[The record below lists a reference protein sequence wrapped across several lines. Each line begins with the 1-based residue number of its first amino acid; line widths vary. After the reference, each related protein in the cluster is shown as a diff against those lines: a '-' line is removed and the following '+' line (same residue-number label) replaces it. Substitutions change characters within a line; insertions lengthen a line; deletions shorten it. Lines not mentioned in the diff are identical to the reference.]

1 MYELTK
7 EENTYIIMCLVFST
21 LITIT
26 LITYKINFKKASIIS
41 IIFAHLFL
49 IILINQLFIINL
61 DQMIG
66 FIYIKNNNERNL
78 DIDLFFE
85 YEYKIVGYVG
95 TFFSIIILPIYED
108 YLLSGYFSFHQKL
121 WDATKRRLKK
131 ARIIAII
138 LLIYIIIG
146 LILYIIKGEDGY
158 IIAKE
163 FFFFVLN
170 CLTIP
175 NFLKAIWY
183 MGAHFPLFF
192 NESKMYHLYYSKRE
206 SYYKRLCGVIVYYL
220 NKDKDKIVEAII
232 DLKYILA
239 KYFVDNTEIKKKKYI
254 LHLLEICENEK
265 EQLEINEYHMEKEDL
280 EIKINLE
287 NFHHVMAEAIRNIK
301 KGLNQ
306 IPRKIFVLKNIEK
319 KFNYKMNKCALSLV
333 ALSHPIPIFFAILVG
348 FIAIVNSYYISYH
361 SYLIDKIHL
370 EMPTHD
376 DYFYNLFYK
385 FFIFFILYFSAIKLN
400 SLTEQNIYGN
410 KMSDTICL
418 LEFAKNIS
426 GLITPLSVITLDKN
440 TLNIAYGKKNI
451 IFLRN
456 FGIPLVENY
465 FINVKFQDVYFIYTI
480 IKVIIFIIS
489 FILTWIKHSLTF
501 KICGKEF
508 KFKIND
514 KNDKFYKGE
523 YFKYYL
529 DRNDPMIN

>member
-21 LITIT
+21 IITIT
-26 LITYKINFKKASIIS
+26 LITYKINFKKASIVS
-41 IIFAHLFL
+41 IIFAYLFL
-49 IILINQLFIINL
+49 IILINQPFIVNL

-66 FIYIKNNNERNL
+66 FIYIKNKNERNL

-85 YEYKIVGYVG
+85 YEYKIVGYVS
-95 TFFSIIILPIYED
+95 TLFSIIILPIYED

-175 NFLKAIWY
+175 NFLKALWY

-319 KFNYKMNKCALSLV
+319 KFNYKMNKCAL
-333 ALSHPIPIFFAILVG
+333 AIFILSHPIPILFAFIVG
-348 FIAIVNSYYISYH
+348 FVATANSYYISYR
-361 SYLIDKIHL
+361 SYLIDKIQL
-370 EMPTHD
+370 KLPTHD
-376 DYFYNLFYK
+376 DYFFNLFYK
-385 FFIFFILYFSAIKLN
+385 FCIFFILYFSAVKLN
-400 SLTEQNIYGN
+400 SLTEQNLYGN
-410 KMSDTICL
+410 RMSDTICL
-418 LEFAKNIS
+418 LEFAKHIS

-440 TLNIAYGKKNI
+440 TLDIAYGKKNI
-451 IFLRN
+451 IFLKN

-465 FINVKFQDVYFIYTI
+465 FINVPFQDVYFIYTV

-489 FILTWIKHSLTF
+489 FILTWFKHSLTI
-501 KICGKEF
+501 KIFGKEF

-514 KNDKFYKGE
+514 KNDKHCKGE

-529 DRNDPMIN
+529 DRNDSLIN

>member
-1 MYELTK
+1 MYVLTK

-41 IIFAHLFL
+41 IIFSYLFL
-49 IILINQLFIINL
+49 IILINQSFLINL

-66 FIYIKNNNERNL
+66 MIYIKNNNERNL

-85 YEYKIVGYVG
+85 YEYKIVGYIG

-108 YLLSGYFSFHQKL
+108 YLLSGYFSVHQKL
-121 WDATKRRLKK
+121 LDATKRRLQKVG
-131 ARIIAII
+131 IIAII

-163 FFFFVLN
+163 FLFFVLN

-175 NFLKAIWY
+175 NFLKTLWY
-183 MGAHFPLFF
+183 MGAHFPLFVYEINMYSF
-192 NESKMYHLYYSKRE
+192 NDSKKEKYYE
-206 SYYKRLCGVIVYYL
+206 RLCGVIVYYL

-239 KYFVDNTEIKKKKYI
+239 KYFADNTEIKKKKYI

-265 EQLEINEYHMEKEDL
+265 DQLEINEYQMEKEGL

-306 IPRKIFVLKNIEK
+306 IPRKIFVLKNLEK
-319 KFNYKMNKCALSLV
+319 KFNYKMNKCALSLFV
-333 ALSHPIPIFFAILVG
+333 ILPPVPIIIAFFVGFVAILK
-348 FIAIVNSYYISYH
+348 SYYISYY
-361 SYLIDKIHL
+361 SYLIDKTNL
-370 EMPTHD
+370 DLPTHG
-376 DYFYNLFYK
+376 DYFLNLFYK
-385 FFIFFILYFSAIKLN
+385 FCIFFILYFSAIKLN

-410 KMSDTICL
+410 RMSDTICL
-418 LEFAKNIS
+418 LEFAKKIS
-426 GLITPLSVITLDKN
+426 GLITPLSVIILDKN
-440 TLNIAYGKKNI
+440 IFNIAFGKENI
-451 IFLRN
+451 IFLRD

-465 FINVKFQDVYFIYTI
+465 FIDVKFQDVFFIYTV
-480 IKVIIFIIS
+480 IKVIIFVIS
-489 FILTWIKHSLTF
+489 FIVTFIKHSSTI

-514 KNDKFYKGE
+514 KNDKYCKGE

-529 DRNDPMIN
+529 DRNNPLIN